1 MYAIVRIAGKQVRA
15 EKGQRLRVPRLSLE
29 EGSRQRFEEVLLVD
43 HEGQTRIGEPFIS
56 GAAVEATVVG
66 HGRGEKIH
74 IYKMRRRKNYRRR
87 QGHRQDYTEIEI
99 ADILLPN

>member
-1 MYAIVRIAGKQVRA
+1 MYAIVKIAGKQVRA
-15 EKGQRLRVPRLSLE
+15 EKGLRLKVPKLNLE
-29 EGSRQRFEEVLLVD
+29 EGSKQRFEEVMLVD
-43 HEGQTRIGEPFIS
+43 QEGQTRIGEPFVA
-56 GAAVEATVVG
+56 GAAVEATVVA

-99 ADILLPN
+99 ADIFLPN